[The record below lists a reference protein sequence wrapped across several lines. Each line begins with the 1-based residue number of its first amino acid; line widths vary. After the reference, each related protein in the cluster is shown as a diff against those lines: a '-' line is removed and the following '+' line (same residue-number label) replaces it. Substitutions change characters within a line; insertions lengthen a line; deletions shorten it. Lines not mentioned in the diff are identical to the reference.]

1 MKESDLPNI
10 TRSRPVGT
18 LLAALI
24 AGAIAA
30 AVVLT
35 ITQPPGPGLDP
46 DSASYLGAAQ
56 SLAQGRG
63 YRIPI
68 SDWATADST
77 SPLSHFPPGYPTA
90 VAMPLLVGA
99 SPSQAARFVN
109 AIAAF
114 VDVALGVWFV
124 ANVAGV
130 IASVALALAVL
141 AMPPF
146 LEVHLSILSEPLF
159 FACMVGALVAMVD
172 LSAQTDERRRIHSAF
187 LAGLAAAAAMLTRY
201 AGVAV
206 VGAVLLWTFVQP
218 GERGTRMRRLLVAA
232 LPVAFLVG
240 AWMVRVHLTSGA
252 HAIRT
257 LGTYGGFAG
266 TLSMGISTAVAWL
279 VPLMSDQT
287 LPGRGWIALALA
299 VALVLAITVG
309 ARITRHTTARRAIA
323 ATMMLAG
330 CYVVVLVLSRW
341 LADPAIPF
349 DDRILSPLFLLVTIG
364 AAIAISAWW
373 REARLPARVLAG
385 AALIAWFGASLTVS
399 LDEASW
405 ALENGQDLA
414 ETQWTES
421 PLLAWARAN
430 APRATLYTN
439 WPPAVFFHLHR
450 ASHELPSAADMSALR
465 AFADTMR
472 VRNGIVLLFDQ
483 PNPDQPV
490 SDTLLRSA
498 GLGQLARRSDGA
510 VLAPLRVH
518 R

>member
-1 MKESDLPNI
+1 M
-10 TRSRPVGT
+10 T
-18 LLAALI
+18 AALI
-24 AGAIAA
+24 SGAIAA
-30 AVVLT
+30 ALALS

-56 SLAQGRG
+56 SLAEGYG

-68 SDWATADST
+68 SDWATPDST
-77 SPLSHFPPGYPTA
+77 SALSHFPPGYPTA
-90 VAMPLLVGA
+90 IAMPLLVGG
-99 SPSQAARFVN
+99 SPSQAARVVN
-109 AIAAF
+109 ASAAF

-130 IASVALALAVL
+130 IAGVALALAVL

-159 FACMVGALVAMVD
+159 LACMVGALVAMVD
-172 LSAQTDERRRIHSAF
+172 LSAQTDERRRIQHTF
-187 LAGLAAAAAMLTRY
+187 LAGLSAAAAMLTRY

-206 VGAVLLWTFVQP
+206 VGAVLLWTLVRR
-218 GERGTRMRRLLVAA
+218 GEPGTRVRRLLAAA
-232 LPVAFLVG
+232 LPVAVLVG
-240 AWMVRVHLTSGA
+240 AWMVRVHQTSGA

-257 LGTYGGFAG
+257 LGTYGGFAD
-266 TLSMGISTAVAWL
+266 TLSMAISTVVAWL

-287 LPGRGWIALALA
+287 LPGRGWIALAL
-299 VALVLAITVG
+299 VIALVIAITRG
-309 ARITRHTTARRAIA
+309 ARITRHTAAQRAIA
-323 ATMMLAG
+323 ATLMLAG
-330 CYVVVLVLSRW
+330 CYVVVLVLSRL

-349 DDRILSPLFLLVTIG
+349 DARILSPLFLLATIA

-373 REARLPARVLAG
+373 RESRLPARLLAG
-385 AALIAWFGASLTVS
+385 AVLVAWFGASLTVS

-405 ALENGQDLA
+405 ALENGQDFA

-430 APRATLYTN
+430 ASHTTLYTN

-450 ASHELPSAADMSALR
+450 TSHELPSAADVSVLR
-465 AFADTMR
+465 AFTDTVR
-472 VRNGIVLLFDQ
+472 VRRGIVLLFDQ
-483 PNPDQPV
+483 PNPDHPV
-490 SDTLLRSA
+490 SDTLLRAA
-498 GLGQLARRSDGA
+498 GLAQLARLSDGT
-510 VLAPLRVH
+510 VLAPLRVD